1 MHIVFTICSNN
12 YLAQAKVLLNSVL
25 LHNPEYKVV
34 LVLVDKFDPEI
45 NYDSFE
51 PIILVKAEEMGIE
64 GFELLVEKYDIVELN
79 TAVKPTA
86 FKYLC
91 DKYNHSEHII
101 YLDPDIKVFSSM
113 DLFNNLLN
121 QYSILLTPHIYT
133 PLAIDNLS
141 PNEQIFQMHG
151 TYNLGF
157 LALNVTQKQALSLLD
172 WWEER
177 CLSICFRDTTKG
189 LFVDQLWLNLAPSY
203 YSETHILRHMGCN
216 MAPWNLHER
225 KLSKLNEEWVVNNSE
240 RLVFYHFSSYDFNKP
255 ENINKP
261 FYDRHNF
268 ENRPDLKKIYI
279 TYHKEL
285 IENNVK
291 FYSTLNCMLYKPK
304 KQDPIGENTKINPVK
319 HILKRLTPP
328 ILYDLISQIKQ
339 NLYAKV

>member
-1 MHIVFTICSNN
+1 MNIVFTICSNN

-25 LHNPEYKVV
+25 LNSPEYKVV
-34 LVLVDKFDPEI
+34 IVLVDKFNAEI
-45 NYDSFE
+45 NYNSFD
-51 PIILVKAEEMGIE
+51 PIILVKAEEMGIA
-64 GFELLVEKYDIVELN
+64 GFELIVEKYDIVELN

-86 FKYLC
+86 FKYLR
-91 DKYNHSEHII
+91 DKYSHSNHII

-113 DLFNNLLN
+113 NLFNNLLN
-121 QYSILLTPHIYT
+121 EYSILLTPHIYT

-151 TYNLGF
+151 MYNLGF
-157 LALNVTQKQALSLLD
+157 LALNVKKQQAKSLLD

-177 CLSICFRDTTKG
+177 CLSICFRDTRKG
-189 LFVDQLWLNLAPSY
+189 LFVDQLWLNLAPLY
-203 YSETHILRHMGCN
+203 FSETHILRNMGCN

-240 RLVFYHFSSYDFNKP
+240 RLVFYHFSSYDFNTP

-261 FYDRHNF
+261 FYNRHDF
-268 ENRPDLKKIYI
+268 GNRPDLKEIYT

-291 FYSTLNCMLYKPK
+291 IYSTLNCMLFKPK
-304 KQDPIGENTKINPVK
+304 KQESINDNMKINQVK
-319 HILKRLTPP
+319 HIIKKITPP
-328 ILYDLISQIKQ
+328 ILFDFLSQMKQ

>member
-1 MHIVFTICSNN
+1 MNIVFTICSNN

-25 LHNPEYKVV
+25 IHSPEYKVV
-34 LVLVDKFDPEI
+34 IILVDKFIDEI
-45 NYDSFE
+45 NYNSFE
-51 PIILVKAEEMGIE
+51 PITLVKAEEMGIE
-64 GFELLVEKYDIVELN
+64 GFELIVEKYDIVELN

-86 FKYLC
+86 FKYLR
-91 DKYNHSEHII
+91 DKYSHCEHII

-113 DLFNNLLN
+113 GLLNNLLN
-121 QYSILLTPHIYT
+121 EFSILLTPHIYT

-141 PNEQIFQMHG
+141 PNEQLFQMHG
-151 TYNLGF
+151 IYNLGF
-157 LALNVTQKQALSLLD
+157 LALNVKKQQALSLLD

-203 YSETHILRHMGCN
+203 YSETHILRHVGCN

-261 FYDRHNF
+261 FYNRHNF
-268 ENRPDLKKIYI
+268 ENQPVLKEIYT

-291 FYSTLNCMLYKPK
+291 FYSTLNCMLYKPNI
-304 KQDPIGENTKINPVK
+304 QDPIDDRKKINRIK

-328 ILYDLISQIKQ
+328 ILFDLLSQIKQ
-339 NLYAKV
+339 KVYAKV